1 MKEIAINTT
10 TEGNY
15 DEVSQPLFSVLIAN
29 YNNDKYLMEAIESV
43 RQQTYTNWEI
53 ILVDDG
59 STDNSPSLYNEL
71 QNDERI
77 HIFFNNENKGCG
89 FTKHQCVLHA
99 NGELCGFMDA
109 DDALTSDALSIMV
122 QAHLSNPNV
131 GLIYSR
137 YYETDADLHVKGV
150 SQCQIEIPKDSSFLE
165 IGGCSISHFVSFKKS
180 AYDKTEGIS
189 PNCKRAGDHD
199 LYYKL
204 EEVAPILFVDKP
216 LYYYRTETGQNI
228 SLGNNVHN
236 AFVSDIFN
244 MMEACKRRKLN
255 AEDLIS
261 KRLDGYVSVFVK
273 DAEYITANK
282 IRSTKTYKVG
292 KAVLSPV
299 VFIRSLFSK

>member
-29 YNNDKYLMEAIESV
+29 YNNGKYLMEAIESV

-89 FTKHQCVLHA
+89 YTKRRCVELA
-99 NGELCGFMDA
+99 QGELCGFLDA
-109 DDALTSDALSIMV
+109 DDALTTDALQEMV
-122 QAHLSNPNV
+122 QTHIDNEDA
-131 GLIYSR
+131 GLIHSR
-137 YYETDADLHVKGV
+137 YYESSKDLEIIGI
-150 SQCQIEIPKDSSFLE
+150 STGQGEIPQGSSFLE
-165 IGGCSISHFVSFKKS
+165 IGGMLVTHFSTFKKT

-189 PNCKRAGDHD
+189 PKYKRAVDRD

-204 EEVAPILFVDKP
+204 EEIAPICFVDKP
-216 LYYYRTETGQNI
+216 LYYYRIGTGKNI
-228 SLGNNVHN
+228 SLGENGPK
-236 AFVSDIFN
+236 AFAAELLIIE
-244 MMEACKRRKLN
+244 EAAERRGLDT
-255 AEDLIS
+255 EIIVS
-261 KRLDGYVSVFVK
+261 KRLADYVDYVIK
-273 DAEYITANK
+273 GAEISAAD
-282 IRSTKTYKVG
+282 RVRDTKTYKVG
-292 KAVLSPV
+292 RIILKP
-299 VFIRSLFSK
+299 FSLFRSIIQ